1 MSYSLSFSYS
11 FYWPDPETPFEE
23 IEPSDKPTSVF
34 QAIKSL
40 HRDIRVEI
48 ARELF
53 GSRRHAEYYADSEEF
68 ALDVMDMIRETDSCD
83 NLFSTPV
90 TVYIDQAG
98 FYTVTV
104 YGE

>member
-11 FYWPDPETPFEE
+11 FYWPDPDIPFEK
-23 IEPSDKPTSVF
+23 IKPSNEPTSII

-40 HRDIRVEI
+40 HRDIRIEI
-48 ARELF
+48 AREFF

-68 ALDVMDMIRETDSCD
+68 ALDVMDLIRVTDTCD
-83 NLFSTPV
+83 NLFSNPV

-98 FYTVTV
+98 FYSVTV
-104 YGE
+104 YGD